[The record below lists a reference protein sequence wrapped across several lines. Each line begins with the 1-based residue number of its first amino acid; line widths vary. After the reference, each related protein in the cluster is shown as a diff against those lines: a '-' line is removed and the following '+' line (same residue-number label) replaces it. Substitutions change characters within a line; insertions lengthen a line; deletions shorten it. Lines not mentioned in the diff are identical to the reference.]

1 MLSLLIFLPLL
12 GAVAV
17 MLLPRAQETNA
28 KVHRRDRGRAST
40 WRWPWRCTPASTS
53 STAPSSSRSA
63 RPGSTPAD
71 AGFDVQYFVGVDG
84 LSATMMLLTGLLF
97 VVAALI
103 SWNVELRPRE
113 YFAWLLVLET
123 AVMGVFAAQ
132 DLILF
137 FLFWELELVPMF
149 LLISIWGTGR
159 KEYSAM
165 KFVLYTLSGS
175 ALMLVGFL
183 VLGFS
188 AGTFDMEELAQ
199 MHITSAAI
207 SLNAVFFL
215 ILAAF
220 AIKLPVFPLHTWLPD
235 AHTDAPTAVS
245 VILAGVLLKMGGY
258 GLIRILVGILPDQF
272 DNFDVYLARPGGGQ
286 RDLRRRHD
294 VRQTDL
300 KRLIAYSSVSH
311 MGYVLL
317 GVAALGQVGLTGAA
331 LQMFTH
337 GTITALLFVMVGL
350 VYDRTH
356 TRQIADLGGLAHY
369 MPIAATV
376 FVIAGLAS
384 LGLPTM
390 SGFVAELLVFLGS
403 FDALRSA
410 DDRRG
415 LRHPALGRLHPLDGA
430 AGVLRAAASAG
441 PLPDTTLVGAAQH
454 GGAGRRDHRR
464 RHLPGDDRRRASRT
478 AFAGRWVRESDAGR
492 PRPHRPR
499 PGDGQ
504 RCGAHPDLGLPAAR
518 QALPGR
524 PRQGAHGVRAAGA
537 AARGRSGRSRCSRAT
552 RAASRS
558 RTRSS
563 WTTSA
568 SSSPSSSPASRRP
581 SSSPRR
587 TTRGASAA
595 IRPSSTRCCCSPRRR

>member
-1 MLSLLIFLPLL
+1 
-12 GAVAV
+12 
-17 MLLPRAQETNA
+17 
-28 KVHRRDRGRAST
+28 
-40 WRWPWRCTPASTS
+40 
-53 STAPSSSRSA
+53 
-63 RPGSTPAD
+63 
-71 AGFDVQYFVGVDG
+71 
-84 LSATMMLLTGLLF
+84 
-97 VVAALI
+97 
-103 SWNVELRPRE
+103 
-113 YFAWLLVLET
+113 
-123 AVMGVFAAQ
+123 MGVFAAQ

-149 LLISIWGTGR
+149 FLISIWGTGR
-159 KEYSAM
+159 KDYSAM

-188 AGTFDMEELAQ
+188 AGTFDMVELAQ
-199 MHITSAAI
+199 MNITDAAI

-258 GLIRILVGILPDQF
+258 GLIRILVGIMPDQF
-272 DNFDVYLARPGGGQ
+272 DKFDVYLAVLAAFSVIYGA
-286 RDLRRRHD
+286 
-294 VRQTDL
+294 VITMRQTDL

-317 GVAALGQVGLTGAA
+317 GVAALGEVGLTGAS

-356 TRQIADLGGLAHY
+356 TRQIADMGGLAHY

-403 FDALRSA
+403 FDAFEAPTIVAVIGIL
-410 DDRRG
+410 
-415 LRHPALGRLHPLDGA
+415 L
-430 AGVLRAAASAG
+430 SAG
-441 PLPDTTLVGAAQH
+441 YILWTVQRVLFGPADERWSGLTDTTNWWERVSMASLVGVII
-454 GGAGRRDHRR
+454 GVGIY
-464 RHLPGDDRRRASRT
+464 
-478 AFAGRWVRESDAGR
+478 
-492 PRPHRPR
+492 
-499 PGDGQ
+499 
-504 RCGAHPDLGLPAAR
+504 PATIVDV
-518 QALPGR
+518 LEN
-524 PRQGAHGVRAAGA
+524 GVR
-537 AARGRSGRSRCSRAT
+537 
-552 RAASRS
+552 
-558 RTRSS
+558 RTL
-563 WTTSA
+563 
-568 SSSPSSSPASRRP
+568 
-581 SSSPRR
+581 
-587 TTRGASAA
+587 G
-595 IRPSSTRCCCSPRRR
+595 